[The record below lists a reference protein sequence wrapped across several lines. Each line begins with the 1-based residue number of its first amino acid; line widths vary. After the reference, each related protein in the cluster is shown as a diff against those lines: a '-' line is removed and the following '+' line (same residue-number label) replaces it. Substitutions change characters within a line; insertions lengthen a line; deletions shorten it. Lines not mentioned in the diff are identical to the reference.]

1 LATKNK
7 FVTKEEEDTQRRLKG
22 LGQNGRISM
31 MLLKVHD
38 YYGADNM
45 NQSKQIKIMAIYGYS
60 TFGCQ
65 VKHMCMKYEAIKQ
78 N

>member
-1 LATKNK
+1 LATKKK
-7 FVTKEEEDTQRRLKG
+7 FVTKEEDTQRGLKG

-31 MLLKVHD
+31 MLLQVHD

-60 TFGCQ
+60 TFGWSS
-65 VKHMCMKYEAIKQ
+65 
-78 N
+78 